1 MIARDSALTVPQG
14 YGEPVF
20 ENQAGWHVLQTFQ
33 PPGKSDVWV
42 CDLSHRPKAIL
53 FGPAV
58 HEGLFPVTGGAK
70 WSRNAWY
77 ARLSQ
82 GEGYYY
88 DLFGDPDHAQ
98 FPDGAVDMSDGW
110 TLIAV
115 FGPQA
120 SCLMNRLVA
129 VNIDSS
135 LNKEP
140 FFLATRVHNAKVHI
154 INTKS
159 SMGYLIACDR
169 SYGQDL
175 YSSCFHAPALHSARP
190 AGVKDFCDWLD
201 LSKWLS

>member
-14 YGEPVF
+14 YGELVF
-20 ENQAGWHVLQTFQ
+20 EEQARWHVLQTIQ
-33 PPGKSDVWV
+33 PRGKSGIWV

-58 HEGLFPVTGGAK
+58 HEALFPVTGKAK

-88 DLFGDPDHAQ
+88 DLLGDLDRVQ
-98 FPDGAVDMSDGW
+98 LPDGAVDMTDGW
-110 TLIAV
+110 SLMAV

-120 SCLMNRLVA
+120 GSLMNRLVA
-129 VNIDSS
+129 VDLDSL
-135 LNKEP
+135 LNREP
-140 FFLATRVHNAKVHI
+140 LFLATRVHNAKVHI

-159 SMGYLIACDR
+159 TMGYLIACDR
-169 SYGQDL
+169 SYGQHL
-175 YSSCFHAPALHSARP
+175 YSSYFHAPAPHSVRP
-190 AGVKDFCDWLD
+190 AGAKDFHDWVD